1 MRAKRSEEVKELE
14 TTVVHLKDK
23 NKQLERQ
30 NKEYAKS
37 LQHLQE
43 EMLSLKTQLQQNL
56 AVSKQQQQQSSSEMH
71 QVRVDKEC
79 AAGVWHR
86 LENISDLR

>member
-14 TTVVHLKDK
+14 TTVVQLKDK

-37 LQHLQE
+37 LQHLQD

-56 AVSKQQQQQSSSEMH
+56 AVSKQQQQQQQQQSSSDLH
-71 QVRVDKEC
+71 QV
-79 AAGVWHR
+79 GVGKGC
-86 LENISDLR
+86 